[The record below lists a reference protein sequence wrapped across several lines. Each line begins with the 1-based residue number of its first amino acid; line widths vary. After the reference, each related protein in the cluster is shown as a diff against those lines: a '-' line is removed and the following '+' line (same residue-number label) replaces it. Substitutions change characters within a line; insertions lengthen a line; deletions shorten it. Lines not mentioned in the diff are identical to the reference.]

1 MALQRSGYPSAW
13 CQTCSIRVCPLHDP
27 LEVEVQLYTLQKKLL
42 GDVVCLRS
50 LIPGNQGGGAPDPPV
65 CSPGRRC
72 PPTYDIQ
79 FLTASNEKPLG
90 NDLYSHPD
98 ISPARWGLSAPSH
111 CVNTTT

>member
-1 MALQRSGYPSAW
+1 RPQRALPAASAFVLS
-13 CQTCSIRVCPLHDP
+13 TTPGGGSPALHFAEEAP
-27 LEVEVQLYTLQKKLL
+27 RRCGLPQVTH
-42 GDVVCLRS
+42 
-50 LIPGNQGGGAPDPPV
+50 PGKSGGGAPDPPV

-111 CVNTTT
+111 CVNTTTLSPKCC